1 MGSCL
6 KMGGVLASEE
16 HEYVAGIG
24 ISAVIIGRTHRNS
37 PMPQIQNASRR
48 STGIPRETFSAQID
62 AFMERYQAVQSRK
75 ASTMTMGGKL
85 SVATLNRERSVSAI
99 VPETENKHIAKRPR
113 RKSLSAQ
120 RKSLSFLA
128 APRKLSGILHTI
140 TD

>member
-1 MGSCL
+1 MG
-6 KMGGVLASEE
+6 E
-16 HEYVAGIG
+16 HEYEAGIG
-24 ISAVIIGRTHRNS
+24 ISAVIIGRTRRNS
-37 PMPQIQNASRR
+37 PMPQNASRR

-62 AFMERYQAVQSRK
+62 AFMERYHAVQSRK